1 MPFVGLGLHILVAIF
16 FAIHVVRS
24 GQQMYWLII
33 LFSFPLLGSVVYFV
47 AIYLPNSRLDR
58 GARKAVSI
66 AAKALDPTRELREA
80 RAAFDY
86 TPTAQNQMRLAA
98 ALLDAGQAEEAATNY
113 EACLKG
119 PFASDLDM
127 RWGAAQAWLACG
139 RHAQAASQL
148 QAIRAQDPAFRAEAI
163 ALALGRAFGG
173 AGRAA
178 EARAEFESALHRFG
192 SFEARAEFAIW
203 AVTNGERALAER
215 LNAEIQQAM
224 ARWSRHTREL
234 NQEVL
239 QRLQKATAAAARTSS

>member
-33 LFSFPLLGSVVYFV
+33 LFSFPLLGSIVYFV
-47 AIYLPNSRLDR
+47 AVYLPNSRLER

-148 QAIRAQDPAFRAEAI
+148 
-163 ALALGRAFGG
+163 
-173 AGRAA
+173 
-178 EARAEFESALHRFG
+178 
-192 SFEARAEFAIW
+192 
-203 AVTNGERALAER
+203 
-215 LNAEIQQAM
+215 
-224 ARWSRHTREL
+224 
-234 NQEVL
+234 
-239 QRLQKATAAAARTSS
+239 